1 MNKHSSLF
9 FETIFWYFY
18 TMIRPAFLEKG
29 DTILLVSPAGKIARE
44 DVYPTVC
51 LLENWGLDV
60 KIAPHSFNEHHRFAG
75 TTEERIADMQAALD
89 ATNIKAI
96 LCNRGGY
103 GSIQLIDKLK
113 FTAFMKKPKWLIGF
127 SDITVFHSYFNTILK
142 CETLHAP
149 MPINLSKS
157 DVPKQTLSNFKK
169 ALFGEQLA
177 YKIPTHSLNIHGE
190 AKGELIGG
198 NLATLSNLI
207 GTGISYN
214 TKGKI
219 LFVEEVDEPI
229 HKIDQML
236 LALKFSGKLA
246 SLKGLIVGSF
256 TNIDTEPY
264 FGRSLQQLIY
274 DTVLPY
280 GYPVIFDFPVG
291 HTPENYPMYVG
302 RRISMDVSSQSS
314 FVYF

>member
-1 MNKHSSLF
+1 
-9 FETIFWYFY
+9 
-18 TMIRPAFLEKG
+18 MIRPNFLEKG
-29 DTILLVSPAGKIARE
+29 DTILLVSPAGKILRE
-44 DVYPTVC
+44 DVYPTVS
-51 LLENWGLDV
+51 LLENWGLNV
-60 KIAPHSFNEHHRFAG
+60 KIAPHSFNAHHRFAG
-75 TTEERIADMQAALD
+75 TEEERVADMQNALD
-89 ATNIKAI
+89 DANVKAI

-103 GSIQLIDKLK
+103 GSIQIIDKLK

-149 MPINLSKS
+149 MPINLSQS
-157 DVPKQTLSNFKK
+157 DVPKETLSNFKK
-169 ALFGEQLA
+169 ALFGEQLE
-177 YKIPTHSLNIHGE
+177 YKLSAHALNIQGE

-219 LFVEEVDEPI
+219 LFIEDVDEPI
-229 HKIDQML
+229 HKIEQML

-246 SLKGLIVGSF
+246 SLRGLIIGSF
-256 TNIDTEPY
+256 THIDTEPY

-274 DTVLPY
+274 DTVLSY

-291 HTPENYPMYVG
+291 HTPKNFPMYIG
-302 RRISMDVSSQSS
+302 RKISMEVTPQSS